1 MNTDRFSRIFDVLD
15 ALAGQPEGM
24 RLTEISQAVG
34 APVSSMHNLLQTMV
48 AAEILVTTD
57 DLRYFVGPRAVRIGL
72 RIINSLEV
80 RTLGRQHLE
89 ALARKLDNDVYL
101 AVRVGMRVIYV
112 DRFQGAQPVSV
123 NIRLGDSLALHAT
136 AVGKL
141 FAAFQP
147 DLRDRVL
154 RRTRRQ
160 LTSSTITDP
169 EALRTEL
176 RQIAELG
183 VSVSREEAYE
193 GIVGFA
199 VPVRDSAG
207 TLVAAIHIS
216 TLRAVL
222 TAEREAELIEQSLR
236 AASKI
241 EAELGVPEVDAL
253 PSTSGRGQRRTAS
266 SSTR

>member
-24 RLTEISQAVG
+24 SLTEISQAVG
-34 APVSSMHNLLQTMV
+34 APVSSTHNLLQTML
-48 AAEILVTTD
+48 AAEVLVATD

-72 RIINSLEV
+72 RIINSLDV
-80 RTLGRQHLE
+80 RTVGRQPLE

-112 DRFQGAQPVSV
+112 DRFQGTQPVSV

-147 DLRDRVL
+147 DLRGRVL
-154 RRTRRQ
+154 RRTRPQ

-176 RQIAELG
+176 GQIAELG

-216 TLRAVL
+216 TLQAVL

-236 AASKI
+236 TAEKI
-241 EAELGVPEVDAL
+241 EAELGVPEIGTL

-266 SSTR
+266 SPTR